1 MLSEQIQKDLEAA
14 MKDKQEIKVS
24 TLRLLVS
31 EIRNKQIEKQE
42 EPNDEEIIALIRRAV
57 KQRQEAIDSYQ
68 KGNRNDLVEKENS
81 EMVILSSYLPQE
93 LSASEVEKV
102 VKEVIDELKAVGQQD
117 FGKVMNGV
125 MNKLKGKVDG
135 AKVAQA
141 VKKLI

>member
-1 MLSEQIQKDLEAA
+1 MLNEQIQKDLEAA
-14 MKDKQEIKVS
+14 MKGKEEVKVS

-57 KQRQEAIDSYQ
+57 KQRQEAIESYQ
-68 KGNRNDLVEKENS
+68 KGERNDLAEKEKA
-81 EMVILSSYLPQE
+81 EMAILSNYLPQE

-102 VKEVIDELKAVGQQD
+102 VKEVISEVGATGQQD

-125 MNKLKGKVDG
+125 MNRLKGKVDG
-135 AKVAQA
+135 TKVAQA

>member
-1 MLSEQIQKDLEAA
+1 MLNEQIQKDLEAA
-14 MKDKQEIKVS
+14 MKGKEEVKVS

-57 KQRQEAIDSYQ
+57 KQRQEAIESYQ
-68 KGNRNDLVEKENS
+68 KGERNDLAEKEKA
-81 EMVILSSYLPQE
+81 EMAILSNYLSQE

-102 VKEVIDELKAVGQQD
+102 VKEVISEVGASGPQD

-125 MNKLKGKVDG
+125 MNRLKGKVDG
-135 AKVAQA
+135 TKVAQA

>member
-1 MLSEQIQKDLEAA
+1 MLSEQIQKDLEVA

-68 KGNRNDLVEKENS
+68 KGNRSDLVEKENS
-81 EMVILSSYLPQE
+81 EMLILSNYLPQE

-102 VKEVIDELKAVGQQD
+102 VKEVIDEVKAVGQQD

-125 MNKLKGKVDG
+125 MNRLKGKVDG
-135 AKVAQA
+135 AKVAEA

>member
-1 MLSEQIQKDLEAA
+1 MLNEQIQKDLETA
-14 MKDKQEIKVS
+14 MKGKEETKVS

-68 KGNRNDLVEKENS
+68 KGNRDDLVEKEKS
-81 EMVILSSYLPQE
+81 EMLILSNYLPQE

-102 VKEVIDELKAVGQQD
+102 VKEVIAELKAVGQED

-141 VKKLI
+141 VKQLI

>member
-1 MLSEQIQKDLEAA
+1 MLNEQIQKDLEAA
-14 MKDKQEIKVS
+14 MKGKEELKVS
-24 TLRLLVS
+24 TLRLLMA

-42 EPNDEEIIALIRRAV
+42 EPNDEEIIALIRKAV
-57 KQRQEAIDSYQ
+57 KQRQEAIESYQ
-68 KGNRNDLVEKENS
+68 KGERNDLAEKEKS
-81 EMVILSSYLPQE
+81 EMAILSNYLPQE

-102 VKEVIDELKAVGQQD
+102 VKEVIGEVGVSGPQD

-135 AKVAQA
+135 AKVAEA